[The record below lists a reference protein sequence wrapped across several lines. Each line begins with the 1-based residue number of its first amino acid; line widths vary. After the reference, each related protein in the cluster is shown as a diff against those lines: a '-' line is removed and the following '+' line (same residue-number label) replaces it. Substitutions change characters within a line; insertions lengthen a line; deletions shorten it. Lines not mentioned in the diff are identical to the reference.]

1 MTDRPIALVGLRG
14 TGKTTVGRLLAERLG
29 LPFVDTD
36 DDVERVAGKSIAR
49 IFSDD
54 GEAHFRDLEAKVIAE
69 LLKGPPTVLATGG
82 GSVLRDSTRRLLAD
96 RARVIW
102 LTATPETL
110 LARLATD
117 PTTTSRRPRLTGFGP
132 REEIERLCR
141 EREPLYR
148 EVASLVM
155 PTDNVTTADLV
166 NSLVPPSRVS

>member
-36 DDVERVAGKSIAR
+36 DDVERIAGKTIAR
-49 IFSDD
+49 IFADH
-54 GEAHFRDLEAKVIAE
+54 GEPRFRDWEANAIADR
-69 LLKGPPTVLATGG
+69 LSGGPIVLATGG
-82 GSVLRDSTRRLLAD
+82 GAVLRDSTRRLLAD

-102 LTATPETL
+102 LTASVDTL
-110 LARLATD
+110 LARLDAD
-117 PTTTSRRPRLTGFGP
+117 PSTANRRPRLTGGGP

-148 EVASLVM
+148 EVATIVL
-155 PTDNVTTADLV
+155 PTDNVTTSDLV
-166 NSLVPPSRVS
+166 NSLVPPSRGS